1 MIYIIIII
9 LLVIIWG
16 EKTKW
21 RIITKIREN
30 FDNIQNAFK
39 NVLSKQE
46 EKDFIK
52 LLKILDKICVEN
64 NINYVLVRGTLLGW
78 ARYKKRIPWDD
89 DVDVAIPKKD
99 FKKFASLSK
108 KFEEYGIGI
117 TSIPSPGDTA
127 DFNKIFFIN
136 NKPIPHWKKRN
147 KNVTFPFIDIFT
159 YSDNQNVNKPK
170 LVGGEE
176 HFKGPVKIL
185 RSNFEGIKVDIPS
198 NWKWYLDTLYNNWEV
213 ECCSSPYNHR
223 KEKWQKSVC
232 HDCNKLQI

>member
-1 MIYIIIII
+1 MFLPLTFSNIYIFA
-9 LLVIIWG
+9 LL
-16 EKTKW
+16 
-21 RIITKIREN
+21 N
-30 FDNIQNAFK
+30 
-39 NVLSKQE
+39 L
-46 EKDFIK
+46 
-52 LLKILDKICVEN
+52 
-64 NINYVLVRGTLLGW
+64 
-78 ARYKKRIPWDD
+78 
-89 DVDVAIPKKD
+89 KD

-108 KFEEYGIGI
+108 KFEEYGVGMEVNV
-117 TSIPSPGDTA
+117 PFA
-127 DFNKIFFIN
+127 QLHKIFLFK
-136 NKPIPHWKKRN
+136 NKLMPHWKKRN

-170 LVGGEE
+170 LVEGEE

-185 RSNFEGIKVDIPS
+185 RSNFEGIKVNIPS